1 MSSSVEGPL
10 TGVTVADFS
19 ELLPGPFM
27 TGAMAE
33 MGAEI
38 IKVERPP
45 RGDGLRH
52 SSPGTFQIVNRGKR
66 SVALNLKDD
75 ADRARALKI
84 ASAADVVV
92 EGFRPGVMARLG
104 LGYDAV
110 RAINPGAIYISL
122 SGYGQTGPMVRAP
135 GHDLNY
141 LALAGVTSLCGAPD
155 GAPEHT
161 FGLPVADLG
170 GAIYGLSAVCAAL
183 FQRTRT
189 GEGQHID
196 LSITD
201 CLAHWVNPRRGAFN
215 HNGITDLEE
224 QRQLALVRPAY
235 GVFPVQDGAVTIA
248 ALEDHFWTA
257 LKTALDLG
265 QYGEPAYDGLTERRK
280 EPAAI
285 NAAIATA
292 VAGMTRA
299 SAMAVFDAHDVPAA
313 PVLSVDE
320 AAASDHF
327 AARDLMVDTAGGPAV
342 PFPVRLTG
350 MARDLPRAPDLN
362 DLTRDVPQDLAGE

>member
-1 MSSSVEGPL
+1 MSTTQPGPL
-10 TGVTVADFS
+10 DGVTVADFS
-19 ELLPGPFM
+19 ELLPGPFL
-27 TGAMAE
+27 TGAMVE
-33 MGAEI
+33 MGAQVTKI
-38 IKVERPP
+38 ERPP

-52 SSPGTFQIVNRGKR
+52 SSPGTFQIVNRGKG

-84 ASAADVVV
+84 AAKADVVV

-104 LGYDAV
+104 LSYDAV
-110 RAINPGAIYISL
+110 RAVNPGVIYISL

-141 LALAGVTSLCGAPD
+141 LALAGVTSLCGAPG

-170 GAIYGLSAVCAAL
+170 GAVYGLSAVCAAL
-183 FQRTRT
+183 FQRSRT
-189 GEGQHID
+189 GQGQHID

-201 CLAHWVNPRRGAFN
+201 CLAHWVNPRRGAF
-215 HNGITDLEE
+215 HQNGLTDMAA

-235 GVFPVQDGAVTIA
+235 GVFPVRDGAVTIA

-265 QYGEPAYDGLTERRK
+265 RFEDAAFDALARRRQEPEL
-280 EPAAI
+280 I
-285 NAAIATA
+285 NAAIAEA

-299 SAMAVFDAHDVPAA
+299 EAMALFDAHDVPAS

-320 AAASDHF
+320 AATSEHF
-327 AARDLMVDTAGGPAV
+327 AARGLMVDTAGGAAV
-342 PFPVRLTG
+342 RFPVRLTG
-350 MARDLPRAPDLN
+350 MAEDLAPAPALDDLAA
-362 DLTRDVPQDLAGE
+362 TLAGE

>member
-1 MSSSVEGPL
+1 MTATGPGPL
-10 TGVTVADFS
+10 DGVTVADFS

-33 MGAEI
+33 MGAEVTKI
-38 IKVERPP
+38 ERPP

-52 SSPGTFQIVNRGKR
+52 SSPGTFQIVNRGKG

-75 ADRARALKI
+75 ADRARALEI
-84 ASAADVVV
+84 AGKADVVV

-110 RAINPGAIYISL
+110 RAVNPGVIYISL
-122 SGYGQTGPMVRAP
+122 SGYGQTGPMVKAP

-141 LALAGVTSLCGAPD
+141 LALAGVTSLCGAPG

-170 GAIYGLSAVCAAL
+170 GAVYGLSAVCAAL

-189 GEGQHID
+189 GEGQYID

-215 HNGITDLEE
+215 HNDITGLEE

-235 GVFPVQDGAVTIA
+235 GVFPVRDGAVTIA
-248 ALEDHFWTA
+248 ALEDHFWSA

-265 QYGEPAYDGLTERRK
+265 RFEDTAFNALARRRMEPE
-280 EPAAI
+280 AI
-285 NAAIATA
+285 NAAIARA
-292 VAGMTRA
+292 VAGMTRDE
-299 SAMAVFDAHDVPAA
+299 AMALFDAHDVPAS

-320 AAASDHF
+320 AAASEHF
-327 AARDLMVDTAGGPAV
+327 AARGLMVDTGGGAAT
-342 PFPVRLTG
+342 PFPVRLSG
-350 MARDLPRAPDLN
+350 MARDLPRAPELN
-362 DLTRDVPQDLAGE
+362 NLAEG